1 LQAVA
6 NKTTTEWFELERVQ
20 ELERAQGRAQELERV
35 QERELEPALKLVR
48 YTVPE

>member
-6 NKTTTEWFELERVQ
+6 NKTTTEWFELERAQ
-20 ELERAQGRAQELERV
+20 ELALALAQELELALA
-35 QERELEPALKLVR
+35 QERELKLVR

>member
-20 ELERAQGRAQELERV
+20 ELERAQELALALALAQE
-35 QERELEPALKLVR
+35 LKLVR

>member
-20 ELERAQGRAQELERV
+20 ELERAQGRAQE
-35 QERELEPALKLVR
+35 RELEPALKLVR

>member
-6 NKTTTEWFELERVQ
+6 NKTTTEWFELE
-20 ELERAQGRAQELERV
+20 LERAQALAQELKLALA
-35 QERELEPALKLVR
+35 QERELKLVR